1 MDINALIGLFLAL
14 AGTTVLALLLRAPAR
29 RIGLVDHPTVRK
41 THCTPTPLTGGIA
54 LFLAVTAGLLVAAPA
69 TPGLVPILAGGA
81 LLVAFGVLDDI
92 RELHYRLRFVVQA
105 AAAACLV
112 FGADVRVESLGNL
125 LGFGPIELG
134 LLSVP
139 FSIFAIVGLIN
150 AINMLDGLDGLAGGV
165 TLVSLAAVLLVAGA
179 AVPALVMPA
188 LILAAGV
195 IGFLLVNY
203 RFPWRRRAPIF
214 MGDAGSNLLGYYLAW
229 FVIAL
234 PQQAPETVS
243 PIAALWLVGL
253 PVADTLATIWRRKR
267 QGLSA
272 FDAGHNHIHHL
283 LQRAGFGI
291 NATLFLVLCIA
302 AAFALI
308 GLSQT
313 FSGSLPEPFLS
324 YLFVAALAG
333 TYKLLEHIAPLMHP
347 LHERFRVQ
355 AQHPAQPLKT
365 GADE

>member
-1 MDINALIGLFLAL
+1 MDINALIGLVLAL
-14 AGTTVLALLLRAPAR
+14 AGTTVLALLLRRPAR

-54 LFLAVTAGLLVAAPA
+54 LFLAFTAGLLVAAPE

-81 LLVAFGVLDDI
+81 LLVAFGVIDDV
-92 RELHYRLRFVVQA
+92 REIHFRLRFVVQA
-105 AAAACLV
+105 AAAGCLV

-139 FSIFAIVGLIN
+139 FSIFAVVGLIN

-165 TLVSLAAVLLVAGA
+165 TLVSLAGVLLVAGA

-203 RFPWRRRAPIF
+203 RFPWRRRAPVF
-214 MGDAGSNLLGYYLAW
+214 MGDGGSTLLGYCLAW
-229 FVIAL
+229 FIIAL
-234 PQQAPETVS
+234 PQQAPESVS

-272 FDAGHNHIHHL
+272 FHAGHNHIHHL
-283 LQRAGFGI
+283 LQRAGFGT
-291 NATLFLVLCIA
+291 NTTVLLILCVA
-302 AAFALI
+302 FAFALI
-308 GLSQT
+308 GLNQI
-313 FSGSLPEPFLS
+313 FSDSLPEPFWS
-324 YLFVAALAG
+324 YLFVVTLAG
-333 TYKLLEHIAPLMHP
+333 IYKLLEHIAPLMLP
-347 LHERFRVQ
+347 LRERLTGR
-355 AQHPAQPLKT
+355 AEHPAPPVET
-365 GADE
+365 SAEE